1 MEKQNGTGKREGKG
15 LRVLLVCECVRLSFV
30 FPPPLMCEG
39 FVIRIEMMVGRG
51 RMEIGCWLALRERER
66 GDICMRGRE
75 RVGVEEEGMSVV
87 GVV

>member
-1 MEKQNGTGKREGKG
+1 
-15 LRVLLVCECVRLSFV
+15 
-30 FPPPLMCEG
+30 MCEG

-66 GDICMRGRE
+66 ERGDICMWGRE
-75 RVGVEEEGMSVV
+75 RVGVEEEGMAVV